1 MQKANIVKEIIKCG
15 QDPVYFID
23 KYAKIQHPIKGL
35 VPFKLY
41 DFQKDLTA
49 SFTKNRFTIINKG
62 RQLGVSTLIAAFSTW
77 MILFYKD
84 KNILVI
90 ATKAETA
97 KNIINKVRIIIK
109 NIPQD
114 LFIAKIT
121 TDNKHSIEL
130 SNGSKIKSVSTSKD
144 AGRSEALSLLI
155 IDEAAHVDNL
165 DELWTGLYPTL
176 ATGGRCIL
184 ASTPNGTGNKFHKL
198 YVDGETSSNDFS
210 AVTLPWSVHPE
221 RDEEWFKNET
231 HNLPRKKI
239 AQEYEAEFI
248 ASGDTYIQPEDI
260 QYLANTIRDPISK
273 EGIDNNLWIWE
284 YPIKNEEYIIG
295 ADIARGDGRDFS
307 TLHCIKQS
315 TFEVVAEYR
324 GKLPP
329 EVFAFLLNE
338 TGKKYNDALLAPE
351 SNSYGYT
358 TIQKLRELSYP
369 NLYVE
374 GRRRNSFIN
383 TSMEVLVENNNIPGF
398 ETNVKTRPLVLAK
411 FEELIRNKI
420 FKSYSFR
427 LVEELKTFRWKNG
440 KQQADRGYND
450 DLVIAAAITCWLKE
464 TTGYVNTRD
473 QEINIAMLDAM
484 SVSSRAYADANGTGK
499 EVNGGFYKNAQG
511 SPILATGY
519 NQSDFKIKTSN
530 NEEIDFSWVI
540 KSG

>member
-1 MQKANIVKEIIKCG
+1 
-15 QDPVYFID
+15 
-23 KYAKIQHPIKGL
+23 
-35 VPFKLY
+35 
-41 DFQKDLTA
+41 
-49 SFTKNRFTIINKG
+49 
-62 RQLGVSTLIAAFSTW
+62 
-77 MILFYKD
+77 
-84 KNILVI
+84 
-90 ATKAETA
+90 
-97 KNIINKVRIIIK
+97 
-109 NIPQD
+109 
-114 LFIAKIT
+114 
-121 TDNKHSIEL
+121 
-130 SNGSKIKSVSTSKD
+130 
-144 AGRSEALSLLI
+144 
-155 IDEAAHVDNL
+155 
-165 DELWTGLYPTL
+165 
-176 ATGGRCIL
+176 
-184 ASTPNGTGNKFHKL
+184 
-198 YVDGETSSNDFS
+198 
-210 AVTLPWSVHPE
+210 
-221 RDEEWFKNET
+221 
-231 HNLPRKKI
+231 
-239 AQEYEAEFI
+239 
-248 ASGDTYIQPEDI
+248 
-260 QYLANTIRDPISK
+260 
-273 EGIDNNLWIWE
+273 
-284 YPIKNEEYIIG
+284 
-295 ADIARGDGRDFS
+295 
-307 TLHCIKQS
+307 
-315 TFEVVAEYR
+315 VAEYR

-499 EVNGGFYKNAQG
+499 EVNGGFYKN
-511 SPILATGY
+511 
-519 NQSDFKIKTSN
+519 
-530 NEEIDFSWVI
+530 
-540 KSG
+540 